1 MTHRLPAI
9 DFVRGLAMII
19 MALDHVRDFMHES
32 SLTVNPTDLA
42 NTTPALFFTR
52 FITHLCAPIFVFLAG
67 TSVFLSLQKTGK
79 LAETRRL
86 LFKRGL
92 WLLILE
98 FTLVNFAIFF
108 DIGFHTY
115 LFEVIAA
122 IGFGFIVLGLLLK
135 IPSALMGLTGIVII
149 FCHGL
154 FNTIPFGENS
164 LLLSILNPFFNPTAI
179 NLFNEK
185 ILVIGYPPIP
195 WLGIMLLGFFFG
207 RYFALEAS
215 RRNKLFL
222 IVGLFSIILFVIIRS
237 INAYGDPAAW
247 TGQKNFLFTVLSFM
261 NITKYPPSLIF
272 SLFTLGVMFFLLA
285 LADHFPSSVKRVV
298 ITYGKV
304 PLFYFVLHFYL
315 AHCLTLLMLFVQ
327 GFNWAEFEFANNR
340 FGRPSGAESGLPL
353 WAVYIVWIFVVAVL
367 YKPCLWFSLYKAEH
381 SHWWL
386 KYV

>member
-32 SLTVNPTDLA
+32 SLSVNPTDLT

-67 TSVFLSLQKTGK
+67 TSVFLNLQKTGK
-79 LAETRRL
+79 VTETRKL
-86 LFKRGL
+86 LFKRGM
-92 WLLILE
+92 WLLVLE

-122 IGFGFIVLGLLLK
+122 IGFGFIVLALLLK
-135 IPSALMGLTGIVII
+135 TPSALIGLIGILII
-149 FCHGL
+149 FGHGL
-154 FNTIPFGENS
+154 FNAIPFGENS
-164 LLLSILNPFFNPTAI
+164 LLQIVLNPFFNPTALS
-179 NLFNEK
+179 LFSGK

-195 WLGIMLLGFFFG
+195 WLGIMLAGFSVG
-207 RYFALEAS
+207 RYFNLEAS
-215 RRNKLFL
+215 RREKLFVT
-222 IVGLFSIILFVIIRS
+222 IGLSFILLFVIIRV

-247 TGQKNFLFTVLSFM
+247 STQKNFLYTVLSFM
-261 NITKYPPSLIF
+261 NITKYSPSLIF

-285 LADHFPSSVKRVV
+285 LADRFPSSIKRVV

-315 AHCLTLLMLFVQ
+315 AHGLTLLMLFVQ
-327 GFNWAEFEFANNR
+327 GFTWTELEFANNR
-340 FGRPSGAESGLPL
+340 FGRPSGVDSGLPL
-353 WAVYIVWIFVVAVL
+353 WAIYIVWIFVVAVL
-367 YKPCLWFSLYKAEH
+367 YKPCLWFSRYKASH
-381 SHWWL
+381 THWWL